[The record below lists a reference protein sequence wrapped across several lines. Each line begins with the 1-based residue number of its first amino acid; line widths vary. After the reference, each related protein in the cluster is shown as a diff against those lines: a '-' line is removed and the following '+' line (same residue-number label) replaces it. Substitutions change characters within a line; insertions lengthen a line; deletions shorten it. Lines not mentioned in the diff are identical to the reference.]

1 LVDGS
6 GFPLERMEHVEEIR
20 VGITKRK
27 LLPLLQRI
35 GGC

>member
-1 LVDGS
+1 MVDGS

-27 LLPLLQRI
+27 LLLRI
-35 GGC
+35 LRVSGC